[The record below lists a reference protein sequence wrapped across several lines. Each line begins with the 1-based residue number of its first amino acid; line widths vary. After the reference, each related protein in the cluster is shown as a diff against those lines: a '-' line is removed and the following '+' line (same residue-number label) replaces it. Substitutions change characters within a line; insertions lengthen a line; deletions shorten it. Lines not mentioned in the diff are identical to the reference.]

1 MKSNLLNRWIINS
14 IIVFALFFI
23 LVGLM
28 SLRETMDFAK
38 GNSYVAKHLMRSI
51 IHGLLQSIGYSFIG
65 TLTFG
70 QLVFWV
76 TELLRKLNVISF
88 NTSGIG
94 QFIVI
99 PIITLVFTLIVIVLT
114 MPLWFKIP
122 F

>member
-23 LVGLM
+23 LVGIM
-28 SLRETMDFAK
+28 SFKETMDFAK
-38 GNSYVAKHLMRSI
+38 GNSYAAKHLMRSI
-51 IHGLLQSIGYSFIG
+51 VHGLLQSIGYSFIG

-76 TELLRKLNVISF
+76 TELLRKLSVISF

-94 QFIVI
+94 QFIII
-99 PIITLVFTLIVIVLT
+99 PIITLVFSIIVIVLA

>member
-38 GNSYVAKHLMRSI
+38 GNSYAAKHLMRSI
-51 IHGLLQSIGYSFIG
+51 IHGLFQSFGYSFIG

-76 TELLRKLNVISF
+76 TELLRKLNVITF

-99 PIITLVFTLIVIVLT
+99 PIITLVFSIIVIVLT

>member
-23 LVGLM
+23 LVGIM
-28 SLRETMDFAK
+28 GFKETMDYAK
-38 GNSYVAKHLMRSI
+38 GNSYAAKHLMRSI
-51 IHGLLQSIGYSFIG
+51 VHGLFQSFGYSFIG

-99 PIITLVFTLIVIVLT
+99 PIITLVFSLLVIMFT
-114 MPLWFKIP
+114 APLWFRIP

>member
-1 MKSNLLNRWIINS
+1 MKSSLLNRWIINS

-23 LVGLM
+23 LVGIM
-28 SLRETMDFAK
+28 GFKEIMDYAK
-38 GNSYVAKHLMRSI
+38 GNSYAAKHLMRSI
-51 IHGLLQSIGYSFIG
+51 VHGLFQSIGYSFIG

-99 PIITLVFTLIVIVLT
+99 PIITLVFSLLVIMFT
-114 MPLWFKIP
+114 APLWFRIP

>member
-14 IIVFALFFI
+14 IIVFAVFFI
-23 LVGLM
+23 LVLLL
-28 SLRETMDFAK
+28 SFKETMDFAK
-38 GNSYVAKHLMRSI
+38 GNSYAAKHIMRSI
-51 IHGLLQSIGYSFIG
+51 VHGLFQSIGYSFIG

-70 QLVFWV
+70 QLVFWG

-99 PIITLVFTLIVIVLT
+99 PIITLVFSIIVILLT
-114 MPLWFKIP
+114 LPLWFRIP

>member
-14 IIVFALFFI
+14 IIVFAVFFI
-23 LVGLM
+23 LVLLL
-28 SLRETMDFAK
+28 SFKETMDFAK
-38 GNSYVAKHLMRSI
+38 GNSYAAKHLMRSI
-51 IHGLLQSIGYSFIG
+51 VHGLLQSIGYRFIG

-99 PIITLVFTLIVIVLT
+99 PIITLVFSIIVVVLT

>member
-1 MKSNLLNRWIINS
+1 MRSSLLNRWIINS

-23 LVGLM
+23 LVGIM
-28 SLRETMDFAK
+28 GFKETMDYAK
-38 GNSYVAKHLMRSI
+38 GNSYAAKHIMRSI
-51 IHGLLQSIGYSFIG
+51 VHGLLQSIGYSFIG
-65 TLTFG
+65 TITFG

-76 TELLRKLNVISF
+76 TELLRKLSVISF

-99 PIITLVFTLIVIVLT
+99 PIITLVFSLLVIILT
-114 MPLWFKIP
+114 APLWFRIP